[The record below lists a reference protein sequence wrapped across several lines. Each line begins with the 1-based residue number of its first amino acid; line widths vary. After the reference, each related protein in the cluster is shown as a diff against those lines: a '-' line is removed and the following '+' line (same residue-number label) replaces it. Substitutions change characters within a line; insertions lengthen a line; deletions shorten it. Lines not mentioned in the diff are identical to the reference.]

1 MDIKISRTG
10 YTLGTLK
17 CFEDDDDD
25 DSEAV
30 MCQWECRVMWWSGQ
44 YFKDGDG
51 DEEYID
57 NNGDVIKKQQPGRC
71 SFKEVLCIHS
81 TWLILK
87 PGGLSVLFN
96 CSFYCPINISLQ
108 STNPTYLSVFWRFWQ
123 KIKYFDINLSANL
136 PKDQVFWH
144 QFAKVQVFW
153 HQPNFPKD
161 QVFWHQVVT
170 KFAKRSSMLKPIF
183 QIL

>member
-25 DSEAV
+25 DS
-30 MCQWECRVMWWSGQ
+30 WECRVMWWSGQ

-96 CSFYCPINISLQ
+96 CSFYCPINISLH

-123 KIKYFDINLSANL
+123 KIKYFDINLPKSKYFDTNQTFQKIKYFDIKSSPNL
-136 PKDQVFWH
+136 PKDQVCWH
-144 QFAKVQVFW
+144 QFFRLCR
-153 HQPNFPKD
+153 
-161 QVFWHQVVT
+161 VV
-170 KFAKRSSMLKPIF
+170 L
-183 QIL
+183 